1 MPREM
6 TDKEREVLL
15 HVLQEEYPALSPER
29 LDEIPLITRIATL
42 VRVED
47 RIKSA
52 GGDRYG
58 SMTLKEMRTFI
69 DDVEAGNIDIT
80 ST

>member
-15 HVLQEEYPALSPER
+15 HVLQEEYPALSSER
-29 LDEIPLITRIATL
+29 LDEIPLIMRIATL

-47 RIKSA
+47 RIKSS

>member
-29 LDEIPLITRIATL
+29 LDEIPLIMRIATL